1 MEGEAGRCWGDNY
14 KVRASLMAQTVEN
27 LLQCRR
33 PRFDPWV
40 WKISWRRK
48 WLLTPIF
55 LPREFQDKR
64 AWWATVHGI
73 IRVRYD
79 SATNTS
85 WYENAVW
92 LDSFT
97 CSCPFF
103 PNIIY

>member
-55 LPREFQDKR
+55 LPREFQGQRSLAGCCPQGHTESDTTE
-64 AWWATVHGI
+64 AT
-73 IRVRYD
+73 
-79 SATNTS
+79 
-85 WYENAVW
+85 
-92 LDSFT
+92 
-97 CSCPFF
+97 
-103 PNIIY
+103 